1 MKNIIITIEREYGS
15 GGKYIGEEVAKRL
28 DYKFYD
34 KELLNEIYENND
46 CNYALLEEFDEK
58 TKSSLLKSLGLV
70 SIENDS
76 MFTEEKY
83 HGLVKETIK
92 KLAES
97 SSCVFIGRDTNQ
109 ILKNEKNAIHF
120 FIYAKDE
127 EFKIRRKMERENL
140 SYEQVKEK
148 MHEVDRMRKKFYE
161 SLNKGHTW
169 GIKEDYDFCIDSS
182 VLGIDKT
189 IELIL
194 EIIQKFQNNE
204 ECKDER

>member
-140 SYEQVKEK
+140 SYEQAKEK

-182 VLGIDKT
+182 VLGVEET
-189 IELIL
+189 INLIV
-194 EIIQKFQNNE
+194 EIVKKFQE
-204 ECKDER
+204 KE

>member
-1 MKNIIITIEREYGS
+1 MDNIVITIGREYGS

-28 DYKFYD
+28 GYKFYD

-70 SIENDS
+70 RIENDS

-83 HGLVKETIK
+83 HSLVKETIK
-92 KLAES
+92 KLAQS

-109 ILKNEKNAIHF
+109 ILKNEKNVIHF

-140 SYEQVKEK
+140 SYEQAKEK
-148 MHEVDRMRKKFYE
+148 MHEVDRSRKKFYE

-182 VLGIDKT
+182 ILGVEET
-189 IELIL
+189 INLIV
-194 EIIQKFQNNE
+194 EIAKKFQE
-204 ECKDER
+204 KE

>member
-46 CNYALLEEFDEK
+46 CNYAFLDEFDEK

-182 VLGIDKT
+182 VLGVEET
-189 IELIL
+189 INLIV
-194 EIIQKFQNNE
+194 EIVKKFQE
-204 ECKDER
+204 KE

>member
-1 MKNIIITIEREYGS
+1 MKNIVITIEREYGS
-15 GGKYIGEEVAKRL
+15 GGKYIGVEVAKRL

-83 HGLVKETIK
+83 HSLVKEMIK
-92 KLAES
+92 KFAQS

-140 SYEQVKEK
+140 SYEQAKEK

-182 VLGIDKT
+182 VLGVEET
-189 IELIL
+189 INLIV
-194 EIIQKFQNNE
+194 EIVKKFQE
-204 ECKDER
+204 KE

>member
-15 GGKYIGEEVAKRL
+15 GGKYIGVEVAKRL

-70 SIENDS
+70 CIENDS

-127 EFKIRRKMERENL
+127 EFKIRRKMECENL

-182 VLGIDKT
+182 VLGVEET
-189 IELIL
+189 INLIV
-194 EIIQKFQNNE
+194 EIVKKFQE
-204 ECKDER
+204 KE

>member
-1 MKNIIITIEREYGS
+1 MKNIVITIEREYGS

-28 DYKFYD
+28 GYKFYD

-70 SIENDS
+70 RIENDS
-76 MFTEEKY
+76 IFTEEKY
-83 HGLVKETIK
+83 HSLVKETIK
-92 KLAES
+92 KLAQS

-109 ILKNEKNAIHF
+109 ILKNEKNVIHF

-182 VLGIDKT
+182 VLGVEET
-189 IELIL
+189 INLIV
-194 EIIQKFQNNE
+194 EIVKKIQEKE
-204 ECKDER
+204 

>member
-1 MKNIIITIEREYGS
+1 MKNIVITIEREYGS
-15 GGKYIGEEVAKRL
+15 GGKYIGVEVAKRL

-140 SYEQVKEK
+140 SYEQAKEK
-148 MHEVDRMRKKFYE
+148 MYEVDRMRKKFYE

-182 VLGIDKT
+182 VLGVEET
-189 IELIL
+189 INLIV
-194 EIIQKFQNNE
+194 EIVKKFQE
-204 ECKDER
+204 KE

>member
-1 MKNIIITIEREYGS
+1 MKNIVITIEREYGS

-28 DYKFYD
+28 GYKFYD

-70 SIENDS
+70 RIENDS

-83 HGLVKETIK
+83 HSLVKETIK
-92 KLAES
+92 KLAQS

-109 ILKNEKNAIHF
+109 ILKNEKNVIHF

-182 VLGIDKT
+182 VLGVEET
-189 IELIL
+189 INLIV
-194 EIIQKFQNNE
+194 EIVKKIQEKE
-204 ECKDER
+204 

>member
-1 MKNIIITIEREYGS
+1 MKNIVITIEREYGS
-15 GGKYIGEEVAKRL
+15 GGKYIGEEVARRL

-182 VLGIDKT
+182 VLGVEET
-189 IELIL
+189 INLIV
-194 EIIQKFQNNE
+194 EIVKKFQE
-204 ECKDER
+204 KE

>member
-1 MKNIIITIEREYGS
+1 MKNIVITIEREYGS

-28 DYKFYD
+28 GYKFYD

-70 SIENDS
+70 RIENDS

-83 HGLVKETIK
+83 HSLVKETIK
-92 KLAES
+92 KLAQS

-182 VLGIDKT
+182 VLGVEET
-189 IELIL
+189 INLIV
-194 EIIQKFQNNE
+194 EIVKKFQE
-204 ECKDER
+204 KE

>member
-182 VLGIDKT
+182 VLGVEET
-189 IELIL
+189 INLIV
-194 EIIQKFQNNE
+194 EIVKKFQE
-204 ECKDER
+204 KE

>member
-1 MKNIIITIEREYGS
+1 MKNIVITIEREYGS

-28 DYKFYD
+28 GYKFYD
-34 KELLNEIYENND
+34 KELLNEIYESND

-70 SIENDS
+70 RIENDS

-83 HGLVKETIK
+83 HSLVKETIK
-92 KLAES
+92 KLAQS

-109 ILKNEKNAIHF
+109 ILKNEKNVIHF

-140 SYEQVKEK
+140 SYEQAKEK
-148 MHEVDRMRKKFYE
+148 MHEVDRSRKKFYE

-182 VLGIDKT
+182 ILGVEET
-189 IELIL
+189 INLIV
-194 EIIQKFQNNE
+194 EIAKKFQE
-204 ECKDER
+204 KE

>member
-1 MKNIIITIEREYGS
+1 M
-15 GGKYIGEEVAKRL
+15 
-28 DYKFYD
+28 
-34 KELLNEIYENND
+34 
-46 CNYALLEEFDEK
+46 LEEFDEK

-140 SYEQVKEK
+140 SYEQAKEK

-182 VLGIDKT
+182 VLGVEET
-189 IELIL
+189 INLIV
-194 EIIQKFQNNE
+194 EIVKKFQE
-204 ECKDER
+204 KE

>member
-1 MKNIIITIEREYGS
+1 MKNIVITIEREYGS

-161 SLNKGHTW
+161 SLNKGHTL

-182 VLGIDKT
+182 VLGVEET
-189 IELIL
+189 INLIV
-194 EIIQKFQNNE
+194 EIVKKFQE
-204 ECKDER
+204 KE

>member
-1 MKNIIITIEREYGS
+1 MKNIVITIEREYGS
-15 GGKYIGEEVAKRL
+15 GGKYIGVEVAKRL

-140 SYEQVKEK
+140 SYEQAKEK

-182 VLGIDKT
+182 VLGVEET
-189 IELIL
+189 INLIV
-194 EIIQKFQNNE
+194 EIVKKFQE
-204 ECKDER
+204 KE

>member
-1 MKNIIITIEREYGS
+1 MKNIVITIEREYGS

-28 DYKFYD
+28 GYKFYD

-140 SYEQVKEK
+140 SYEQAKEK

-182 VLGIDKT
+182 ILGVEET
-189 IELIL
+189 INLIVD
-194 EIIQKFQNNE
+194 IVKKFQE
-204 ECKDER
+204 QD

>member
-1 MKNIIITIEREYGS
+1 MKNIVITIEREYGS

-182 VLGIDKT
+182 VLGVEET
-189 IELIL
+189 INLIV
-194 EIIQKFQNNE
+194 EIVKKFQE
-204 ECKDER
+204 KE

>member
-1 MKNIIITIEREYGS
+1 MKNIVITIEREYGS
-15 GGKYIGEEVAKRL
+15 GGKYIGVEVAKRL

-58 TKSSLLKSLGLV
+58 TKSPLLKSLGLV
-70 SIENDS
+70 SNENDS
-76 MFTEEKY
+76 MFSEEKY

-140 SYEQVKEK
+140 SYEQAKEK

-182 VLGIDKT
+182 VLGVEET
-189 IELIL
+189 INLIV
-194 EIIQKFQNNE
+194 EIVKKFQE
-204 ECKDER
+204 KE

>member
-34 KELLNEIYENND
+34 KALLNEIYDNND

-182 VLGIDKT
+182 VLGVEET
-189 IELIL
+189 INLIV
-194 EIIQKFQNNE
+194 EIVKKFQE
-204 ECKDER
+204 KE

>member
-1 MKNIIITIEREYGS
+1 MKNIVITIEREYGS

-148 MHEVDRMRKKFYE
+148 MHEVDKMRKKFYE

-182 VLGIDKT
+182 VLGVEET
-189 IELIL
+189 INLIV
-194 EIIQKFQNNE
+194 EIVKKFQE
-204 ECKDER
+204 KE

>member
-1 MKNIIITIEREYGS
+1 MKNIVITIEREYGS

-28 DYKFYD
+28 GYKFYD

-46 CNYALLEEFDEK
+46 CNYDLLEEFDEK

-70 SIENDS
+70 RIENDS

-83 HGLVKETIK
+83 HSLVKEMIK

-182 VLGIDKT
+182 VLGVEET
-189 IELIL
+189 INLIV
-194 EIIQKFQNNE
+194 EIVKKFQE
-204 ECKDER
+204 KE

>member
-92 KLAES
+92 KPAES

-182 VLGIDKT
+182 VLGVEET
-189 IELIL
+189 INLIV
-194 EIIQKFQNNE
+194 EIVKKFQE
-204 ECKDER
+204 KE

>member
-1 MKNIIITIEREYGS
+1 MKNIVITIEREYGS

-28 DYKFYD
+28 GYKFYD

-70 SIENDS
+70 RIENDS

-83 HGLVKETIK
+83 HSLVKETIK
-92 KLAES
+92 KLAQS

-109 ILKNEKNAIHF
+109 ILKNEKNVIHF

-140 SYEQVKEK
+140 SYEQAKEK
-148 MHEVDRMRKKFYE
+148 MYEVDRSRKKFYE

-182 VLGIDKT
+182 ILGVEET
-189 IELIL
+189 INLII
-194 EIIQKFQNNE
+194 EIAKKFQE
-204 ECKDER
+204 KE

>member
-1 MKNIIITIEREYGS
+1 MKNIVITIEREYGS

-182 VLGIDKT
+182 VLGVEKT
-189 IELIL
+189 INLIV
-194 EIIQKFQNNE
+194 EIVKKFQE
-204 ECKDER
+204 KE

>member
-1 MKNIIITIEREYGS
+1 MKNIVITIEREYGS
-15 GGKYIGEEVAKRL
+15 GGKYIGVEVAKRL

-182 VLGIDKT
+182 VLGVEET
-189 IELIL
+189 INLIV
-194 EIIQKFQNNE
+194 EIVKKFQE
-204 ECKDER
+204 KE

>member
-1 MKNIIITIEREYGS
+1 MKNIVITIEREYGA
-15 GGKYIGEEVAKRL
+15 GGKYIGVEVAKRL

-140 SYEQVKEK
+140 SYEQAKEK

-182 VLGIDKT
+182 VLGVEET
-189 IELIL
+189 INLIV
-194 EIIQKFQNNE
+194 EIVKKFQE
-204 ECKDER
+204 KE

>member
-1 MKNIIITIEREYGS
+1 MKNIVITIEREYGS

-28 DYKFYD
+28 GYKFYD

-70 SIENDS
+70 RIENDS

-83 HGLVKETIK
+83 HSLVKETIK
-92 KLAES
+92 KLAQS

-109 ILKNEKNAIHF
+109 ILKNEKNVIHF

-140 SYEQVKEK
+140 SYEQAKEK
-148 MHEVDRMRKKFYE
+148 MHEVDRSRKKFYE

-182 VLGIDKT
+182 ILGVEET
-189 IELIL
+189 INLII
-194 EIIQKFQNNE
+194 EIAKKFQE
-204 ECKDER
+204 KE

>member
-1 MKNIIITIEREYGS
+1 MKNIVITIEREYGS

-28 DYKFYD
+28 GYKFYD

-70 SIENDS
+70 RIENDS

-83 HGLVKETIK
+83 HSLVKETIK
-92 KLAES
+92 KLAQY

-109 ILKNEKNAIHF
+109 ILKNEKNVIHF

-140 SYEQVKEK
+140 SYEQAKEK
-148 MHEVDRMRKKFYE
+148 MHEVDRSRKKFYE

-182 VLGIDKT
+182 ILGVEET
-189 IELIL
+189 INLIV
-194 EIIQKFQNNE
+194 EIAKKFQE
-204 ECKDER
+204 KE

>member
-1 MKNIIITIEREYGS
+1 MKNIVITIEREYGS
-15 GGKYIGEEVAKRL
+15 GGKYIGVEVAKRL

-58 TKSSLLKSLGLV
+58 TKSSLLQSLGLV

-140 SYEQVKEK
+140 SYEQAKEK

-182 VLGIDKT
+182 VLGVEET
-189 IELIL
+189 INLIV
-194 EIIQKFQNNE
+194 EIVKKFQE
-204 ECKDER
+204 KE

>member
-1 MKNIIITIEREYGS
+1 MKNIVITIEREYGS

-140 SYEQVKEK
+140 SYEQAKEK

-182 VLGIDKT
+182 VLGVEET
-189 IELIL
+189 INLIV
-194 EIIQKFQNNE
+194 EIVKKFQE
-204 ECKDER
+204 KE

>member
-1 MKNIIITIEREYGS
+1 MKNIVITIEREYGS
-15 GGKYIGEEVAKRL
+15 GGKYIGVEVAKRL

-148 MHEVDRMRKKFYE
+148 MHEVDKMRKKFYE

-182 VLGIDKT
+182 VLGVEET
-189 IELIL
+189 INLIV
-194 EIIQKFQNNE
+194 EIVKKFQE
-204 ECKDER
+204 KE

>member
-1 MKNIIITIEREYGS
+1 MKNIVITIEREYGS

-28 DYKFYD
+28 NYKFYD
-34 KELLNEIYENND
+34 KELLNEIYENNE

-70 SIENDS
+70 RIENDS

-83 HGLVKETIK
+83 HSLVKEMIK

-140 SYEQVKEK
+140 SYEQAKEK
-148 MHEVDRMRKKFYE
+148 MYEVDRSRKKFYE

-182 VLGIDKT
+182 ILGVEET
-189 IELIL
+189 INLII
-194 EIIQKFQNNE
+194 EIAKKFQE
-204 ECKDER
+204 KE

>member
-1 MKNIIITIEREYGS
+1 MKNIVITIEREYGS
-15 GGKYIGEEVAKRL
+15 GGKYIGVEVAKRL

-109 ILKNEKNAIHF
+109 ILKNEKNVIHF

-140 SYEQVKEK
+140 SYEQAKEK

-182 VLGIDKT
+182 VLGVEET
-189 IELIL
+189 INLIV
-194 EIIQKFQNNE
+194 EIVKKFQE
-204 ECKDER
+204 KE

>member
-15 GGKYIGEEVAKRL
+15 GGKYIGVEVAKRL

-140 SYEQVKEK
+140 SYEQAKEK

-182 VLGIDKT
+182 VLGVEET
-189 IELIL
+189 INLIV
-194 EIIQKFQNNE
+194 EIVKKFQE
-204 ECKDER
+204 KE

>member
-1 MKNIIITIEREYGS
+1 MKNIVITIEREYGS
-15 GGKYIGEEVAKRL
+15 GGKYIGVEVAKRL

-83 HGLVKETIK
+83 HSLVKETIK

-140 SYEQVKEK
+140 SYEQAKEK

-182 VLGIDKT
+182 VLGVEET
-189 IELIL
+189 INLIV
-194 EIIQKFQNNE
+194 EIVKKFQE
-204 ECKDER
+204 KE

>member
-1 MKNIIITIEREYGS
+1 MKNIVITIEREYGS

-109 ILKNEKNAIHF
+109 ILKSEKNAIHF

-182 VLGIDKT
+182 VLGVEET
-189 IELIL
+189 INLIV
-194 EIIQKFQNNE
+194 EIVKKFQE
-204 ECKDER
+204 KE